1 MILAE
6 TKLYTEF
13 GNGRLGL
20 RREGNIFIIGC
31 YAAYCAQLL
40 KWFGYF
46 ERFLIPVDYAKI

>member
-46 ERFLIPVDYAKI
+46 ERLLIPVDYAKI